1 MKTLKDY
8 ISEGVLGN
16 VEDILKDG
24 DNQTKFGNFFNL
36 IKCYGEDDVLLCTGT
51 SKYRT
56 AIDGLKPFSDVDA
69 VINDLEKYVGMYGL
83 GKAKKLILTN
93 IITAIENFS
102 IPAVKDLNDK
112 KFKTELTAA
121 MTDSFHALGLL
132 PSTARF
138 HNENKFGGDARGV
151 FQLHIEYRY
160 NTFTF
165 LYEIK

>member
-1 MKTLKDY
+1 
-8 ISEGVLGN
+8 
-16 VEDILKDG
+16 
-24 DNQTKFGNFFNL
+24 
-36 IKCYGEDDVLLCTGT
+36 LCTGT

-69 VINDLEKYVGMYGL
+69 VIDDLEKYVGMYGL

-121 MTDSFHALGLL
+121 MTESFHALGLL
-132 PSTARF
+132 PSAARF

>member
-16 VEDILKDG
+16 VEDVLKDG

-36 IKCYGEDDVLLCTGT
+36 IKCFGEDDVLLCTGT
-51 SKYRT
+51 SKFRN
-56 AIDGLKPFSDVDA
+56 AIDGLKPFSNVDA
-69 VINDLEKYVGMYGL
+69 VIDDLEKYVGMYGL
-83 GKAKKLILTN
+83 GKAKKSILTS

-102 IPAVKDLNDK
+102 IPAAKDLNDK

-121 MTDSFHALGLL
+121 MTESFHALGLL
-132 PSTARF
+132 PSAARF
-138 HNENKFGGDARGV
+138 HNENNFGGDARGV